1 MKQKMTMVLAALV
14 FICSFAQ
21 AQKKG
26 YINTN
31 ELLASMPETKKAQ
44 EKLQKMQDS
53 LNNSYAEMIKE
64 YREKDSIIRTDS
76 VKWTSAKKDIK
87 FKEFQDLGEVLQ
99 NYSNGAQQYLQQK
112 EQEMFEPV
120 QRIAR
125 EAIQTVAKANG
136 YEYVFS
142 AEAVLVSPASDDI
155 LPLVKKYLKIGDA
168 APAAAPKK

>member
-142 AEAVLVSPASDDI
+142 AEALLVSPASDDI